1 MLYITKKSLPC
12 QPLYFDQNI
21 KTMDISSKTYLRQER
36 APRHKEATRGEGQG
50 VSPFASLWRKGF
62 TQLAQGGG
70 PGVPTVKYYMI
81 LNFKF

>member
-50 VSPFASLWRKGF
+50 VSPFASL
-62 TQLAQGGG
+62 
-70 PGVPTVKYYMI
+70 
-81 LNFKF
+81 